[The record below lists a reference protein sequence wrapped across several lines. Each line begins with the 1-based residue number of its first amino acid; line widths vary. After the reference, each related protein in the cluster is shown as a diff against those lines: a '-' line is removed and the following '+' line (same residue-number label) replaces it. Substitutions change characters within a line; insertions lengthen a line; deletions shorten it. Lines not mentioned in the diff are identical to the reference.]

1 MKYICIQQLTLGLQ
15 YRKRKN
21 SKKAVPLSNM
31 QTKFVTERVK
41 VTSIVSNVLRVK
53 KKCIFKKQQ
62 RLIYRFPL
70 FLHMQVRRLSGTKVY
85 GRKPKINKTQVLIL
99 RTIIQILFLNRHGK
113 FAALVTGGLISIFH
127 GLHLIIHYLL
137 HYRNHSGLEQS
148 AFGQKLLCNEHSQSV
163 CLCPVTLSQQVKN
176 GSCKVI
182 QCLQRRHGFSVNY
195 CWWLEI
201 QPL

>member
-21 SKKAVPLSNM
+21 SKKSCTFIQHANQVCNKTGDGHFNSFKRFEGL
-31 QTKFVTERVK
+31 
-41 VTSIVSNVLRVK
+41 

-70 FLHMQVRRLSGTKVY
+70 FLHMQVWRPSGTKVY

-127 GLHLIIHYLL
+127 GLHLIIHCLL